1 MKVLL
6 KEDVIKLGSCGDE
19 VEVKDGYGRNFL
31 IPAGKAIKA
40 TPKNLKQFNHQK
52 SIVQRKSKKLKGEA
66 QEVADAIAKIT
77 LTVTKKVGDQDKL
90 FGSVT
95 TQELASLMDA
105 KGISLDKRKIQMAEP
120 IKALG
125 EFKLK
130 VKLHPEVTAE
140 INLSVVAEERQE
152 PAESQESKK
161 AENAESTETES

>member
-52 SIVQRKSKKLKGEA
+52 SIVQGKSRKLKEEA
-66 QEVADAIAKIT
+66 QTVADAIAKIT

-95 TQELASLMDA
+95 TQELADLMDA

-120 IKALG
+120 IKSLG
-125 EFKLK
+125 EFKLN
-130 VKLHPEVTAE
+130 VKLHPEVTAK
-140 INLSVVAEERQE
+140 INLSVVAEESQE
-152 PAESQESKK
+152 PQEPKE
-161 AENAESTETES
+161 AATAESTKAEQS